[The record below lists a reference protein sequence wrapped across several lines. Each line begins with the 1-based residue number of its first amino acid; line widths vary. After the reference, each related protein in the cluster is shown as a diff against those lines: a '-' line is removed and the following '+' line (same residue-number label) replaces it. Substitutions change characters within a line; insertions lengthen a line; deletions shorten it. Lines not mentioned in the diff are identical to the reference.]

1 MANEKDFLGK
11 GLRFPV
17 SINLNGGVSS
27 SQLEENVRQSLF
39 VILGTAPGERLN
51 RPIFGCRIH
60 DLMFAPNNAMT
71 AARAEVYCEE
81 AIYKFEP
88 RVEKVTC
95 SARANA
101 DEPNR
106 LDIRIEYVIA
116 GKNDKRNL
124 VFPFY
129 LKNEEDE
136 APEGPSAQN
145 GHSGPGGPGKSGK
158 TDLDNV

>member
-1 MANEKDFLGK
+1 MSNEKDFLGK

-27 SQLEENVRQSLF
+27 SQYEENVRQSLF
-39 VILGTAPGERLN
+39 IILGTAPGERVT
-51 RPIFGCRIH
+51 RPGFGCRIH
-60 DLMFAPNNAMT
+60 DLMFAPNNPMT

-88 RVEKVTC
+88 RVQKVSCT
-95 SARANA
+95 AQVNP

-116 GKNDKRNL
+116 GRNDRRNL

-129 LKNEEDE
+129 LRTQEEEDE
-136 APEGPSAQN
+136 LAAQAEN
-145 GHSGPGGPGKSGK
+145 GRVNNGA
-158 TDLDNV
+158 TNV

>member
-1 MANEKDFLGK
+1 MSNEKDFLGK

-51 RPIFGCRIH
+51 RPYFGCRIH
-60 DLMFAPNNAMT
+60 DLMFAPNSPTT
-71 AARAEVYCEE
+71 AARAEIFCEE

-88 RVEKVTC
+88 RVEKVSC
-95 SARANA
+95 RAQPNP

-124 VFPFY
+124 VYPFY
-129 LKNEEDE
+129 LKTEEDE
-136 APEGPSAQN
+136 PADLN
-145 GHSGPGGPGKSGK
+145 GTNGVNSVNNG
-158 TDLDNV
+158 

>member
-1 MANEKDFLGK
+1 MSNDREFLGK

-17 SINLNGGVSS
+17 SVNLNGGVSS
-27 SQLEENVRQSLF
+27 SQLEENVRQSIF
-39 VILGTAPGERLN
+39 IILGTAPGERIN
-51 RPIFGCRIH
+51 RPTFGCQIH
-60 DLMFAPNNAMT
+60 DLMFAPNNDLT

-88 RVEKVTC
+88 RIDHVTC
-95 SARANA
+95 RAWPSA

-116 GKNDKRNL
+116 GKNDKKNL

-129 LKNEEDE
+129 LMTDDDE
-136 APEGPSAQN
+136 GGGGN
-145 GHSGPGGPGKSGK
+145 GVS
-158 TDLDNV
+158 

>member
-1 MANEKDFLGK
+1 LSSDRDFLGK

-27 SQLEENVRQSLF
+27 SALEENVRQSIF
-39 VILGTAPGERLN
+39 IILGTAPGERLN
-51 RPIFGCRIH
+51 RPTFGCQIH
-60 DLMFAPNNAMT
+60 DLMFAPNNDLT

-88 RVEKVTC
+88 RVEKVA
-95 SARANA
+95 ARAGAHA

-106 LDIRIEYVIA
+106 LDVRIEYVIA
-116 GKNDKRNL
+116 GKHDKRNL

-129 LKNEEDE
+129 LRTEDE
-136 APEGPSAQN
+136 GEA
-145 GHSGPGGPGKSGK
+145 
-158 TDLDNV
+158 

>member
-1 MANEKDFLGK
+1 MPNDRDFLGR
-11 GLRFPV
+11 GFRFPV
-17 SINLNGGVSS
+17 STNLNGGVSS
-27 SQLEENVRQSLF
+27 SQLEENVRQSIF
-39 VILGTAPGERLN
+39 IVLGTAPGERLS
-51 RPIFGCRIH
+51 RPRFGCQIH
-60 DLMFAPNNAMT
+60 DLMFAPNNELT

-88 RVEKVTC
+88 RVEKVKC
-95 SARANA
+95 YAMPNK

-129 LKNEEDE
+129 LKNEGEVDE
-136 APEGPSAQN
+136 TKGDPSQ
-145 GHSGPGGPGKSGK
+145 GR
-158 TDLDNV
+158 

>member
-1 MANEKDFLGK
+1 MANDRDFLGK

-17 SINLNGGVSS
+17 SVNLNGGVSS
-27 SQLEENVRQSLF
+27 SQLEENVRQSIF
-39 VILGTAPGERLN
+39 IILGTAPGERLN
-51 RPIFGCRIH
+51 RPHFGCQIH
-60 DLMFAPNNAMT
+60 DLMFAPNNDVT
-71 AARAEVYCEE
+71 AARAEVFCEE

-88 RVEKVTC
+88 RIAVVAC
-95 SARANA
+95 RAAPNI

-129 LKNEEDE
+129 LKSEDDE
-136 APEGPSAQN
+136 LPAATN
-145 GHSGPGGPGKSGK
+145 GQTNGQTNG
-158 TDLDNV
+158 V

>member
-1 MANEKDFLGK
+1 MANDKDFLGK

-39 VILGTAPGERLN
+39 IILGTAPGERIN
-51 RPIFGCRIH
+51 RPRFGCRIH
-60 DLMFAPNNAMT
+60 DLMFAPNNSIT
-71 AARAEVYCEE
+71 SARAEVYCEE

-88 RVEKVTC
+88 RIQKVTC
-95 SARANA
+95 FAQPNS

-116 GKNDKRNL
+116 GKNDPRNL

-129 LKNEEDE
+129 LKTEDE
-136 APEGPSAQN
+136 APPN
-145 GHSGPGGPGKSGK
+145 GANGTSGAPGSE
-158 TDLDNV
+158 NA